1 MLPAGVLIMVNKG
14 SLVQDIIVLAITETW
29 ITPDDPDA
37 VKLDTA
43 PADYIIIQLPHP
55 TATVRSRGGVV
66 FIIHQNTY
74 KKIYIQIYIA
84 PKTVRTNLIAVRRHP
99 LQQSLHSF
107 ECQLLSIK
115 TSGGTAANAET
126 WSLAI
131 IYRPLSSSL
140 IAFYDE
146 LSDLL
151 THVGADI
158 DADKFIT
165 CGDVNCPSSAASLDV
180 SSDLVTTTAGRSA
193 DA

>member
-1 MLPAGVLIMVNKG
+1 MSV
-14 SLVQDIIVLAITETW
+14 
-29 ITPDDPDA
+29 
-37 VKLDTA
+37 
-43 PADYIIIQLPHP
+43 
-55 TATVRSRGGVV
+55 
-66 FIIHQNTY
+66 
-74 KKIYIQIYIA
+74 
-84 PKTVRTNLIAVRRHP
+84 
-99 LQQSLHSF
+99 
-107 ECQLLSIK
+107 K

-151 THVGADI
+151 THVGADV

-165 CGDVNCPSSAASLDV
+165 CGDVNCQSSAASLDV
-180 SSDLVTTTAGRSA
+180 SSDLETTTAGRSA